1 MYRINPLKRNVLIT
15 VDEVV
20 FHAPT
25 KQTLDPRTIEQHI
38 IVAEERFI
46 RPALGYDFYQALVV
60 AKNKLVTS
68 SNLTTLQTEINDS
81 LTDDQQVVTL
91 QEGQVINALEF
102 LSTENKSLWNE
113 HLWKLT
119 AECVMLLA
127 FPESFVQFGTEG
139 VHHNA
144 PPAGPMTSGGI
155 VSPDLRTMK
164 WAMDKKLMDRID
176 PLLESMHQWLCKQ
189 QDADSV
195 KYPDY
200 EKECDCNYEGIAYKR
215 KTDIILGLYDDIDD
229 LGCERC

>member
-46 RPALGYDFYQALVV
+46 RPHLGYDFYQALVV
-60 AKNKLVTS
+60 AKNTIVTS
-68 SNLTTLQTEINDS
+68 ANKGTLETQINNSLEEGQTVAELT
-81 LTDDQQVVTL
+81 
-91 QEGQVINALEF
+91 EGQVVNAYEF
-102 LSTENKSLWNE
+102 LSTDNQKLWTE

-127 FPESFVQFGTEG
+127 YPEGLVQFGTEG
-139 VHHNA
+139 VHLSN
-144 PPAGPMTSGGI
+144 PPASPMGGGTA
-155 VSPDLRTMK
+155 SPDLRTMK

-189 QDADSV
+189 QDADVS
-195 KYPDY
+195 KFATYD
-200 EKECDCNYEGIAYKR
+200 KDCDCNYEGVAYKR
-215 KTDIILGLYDDIDD
+215 KTDFILGLYDDVDND
-229 LGCERC
+229 ECEKC